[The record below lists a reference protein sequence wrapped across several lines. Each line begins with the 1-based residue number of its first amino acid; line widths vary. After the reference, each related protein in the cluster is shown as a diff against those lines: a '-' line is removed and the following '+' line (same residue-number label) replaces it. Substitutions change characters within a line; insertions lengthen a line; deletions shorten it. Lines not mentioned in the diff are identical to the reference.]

1 MKALMRSAPISIQFH
16 PMAKCYVS
24 MKSLSEWRGSLDV
37 PPINASLNHS
47 SFFMSRVNKILAA
60 WAVLFGLEFISLG
73 LATNGTFS
81 WTNEY
86 IPPRQ
91 KDSSRIDT
99 GDIKS
104 DFPAQTGGGF
114 VLESYGERTLQS
126 GVFLTAK
133 ENLGISIRRFVAS
146 SLCSR
151 IILTPKVPRYI
162 SKSVLNL

>member
-47 SFFMSRVNKILAA
+47 SFSMSRVNKILAA

-73 LATNGTFS
+73 LVTNGTFS
-81 WTNEY
+81 WTNQY
-86 IPPRQ
+86 IPPLQ
-91 KDSSRIDT
+91 KDSSHIDT

-104 DFPAQTGGGF
+104 DFPAKADGGF
-114 VLESYGERTLQS
+114 VLESYDERTPQS

>member
-37 PPINASLNHS
+37 PPSNASLSHS
-47 SFFMSRVNKILAA
+47 SFSMSRVNKILVA

-73 LATNGTFS
+73 LATHGTFS
-81 WTNEY
+81 WTNQY
-86 IPPRQ
+86 IPPLLEAASHTNFWVAELYA
-91 KDSSRIDT
+91 KTND
-99 GDIKS
+99 
-104 DFPAQTGGGF
+104 GF
-114 VLESYGERTLQS
+114 VHEGYGEPTAQS
-126 GVFLTAK
+126 EVFLTAK
-133 ENLGISIRRFVAS
+133 ENLGISVPSFVVS
-146 SLCSR
+146 PLFFR